1 MMNEIIFFSISVIIS
16 SMTLKKA
23 IRSSQNIISQVAENQ
38 RTKEIKAEDEG
49 ERERNYIQLGVESR
63 LELLVTFSFSHY
75 ISLCRRSQK

>member
-1 MMNEIIFFSISVIIS
+1 MMNEIIFLSISVIIS

-49 ERERNYIQLGVESR
+49 ERERNYI
-63 LELLVTFSFSHY
+63 
-75 ISLCRRSQK
+75 